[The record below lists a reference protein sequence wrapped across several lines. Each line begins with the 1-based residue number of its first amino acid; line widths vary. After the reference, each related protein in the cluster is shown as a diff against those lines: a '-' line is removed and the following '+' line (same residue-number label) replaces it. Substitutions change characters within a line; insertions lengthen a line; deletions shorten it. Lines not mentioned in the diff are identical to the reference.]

1 MGMRIRISFAAVA
14 LGFILVSEVNHEG
27 NMRSGERDPI
37 DPLQAE
43 GVRGAQ
49 APCRKSVSATTHPAP
64 PNQARA
70 PSGAVTRIHR
80 GRMAI
85 PMPPSRPRPT
95 TASLTNSHRAGSDV
109 VGGCMQSSRTS
120 SKRPRLQVKAGMRLA
135 ARTSPNANSTP
146 RAQAYRE
153 LPEGSTGRRR
163 IRHQMATPTPTLT
176 TDAIVSSAAPRRACD
191 ASARDLTAPL
201 PQGAPGGGDDSN
213 SRHNQDHRK
222 RSSRNGSFVGDLG
235 QLSQRTPL
243 CHGRAS

>member
-1 MGMRIRISFAAVA
+1 
-14 LGFILVSEVNHEG
+14 
-27 NMRSGERDPI
+27 MRSGERDPI

-64 PNQARA
+64 PNHARA

-176 TDAIVSSAAPRRACD
+176 TDAIVSSAAPAERATHSPAISPHRCHRAPQEAPMTPTPVTTRTTESARPATAPSWEISANS
-191 ASARDLTAPL
+191 ASARLCATAEHHDATL
-201 PQGAPGGGDDSN
+201 EAGATGLV
-213 SRHNQDHRK
+213 SR
-222 RSSRNGSFVGDLG
+222 
-235 QLSQRTPL
+235 
-243 CHGRAS
+243 